1 MGRRFWWSG
10 REEEV
15 GSQNPGQGAEG
26 LGLRGQGQVTPRQG
40 IEEAQDPETRV

>member
-26 LGLRGQGQVTPRQG
+26 LGLRGQGQVIPRQG